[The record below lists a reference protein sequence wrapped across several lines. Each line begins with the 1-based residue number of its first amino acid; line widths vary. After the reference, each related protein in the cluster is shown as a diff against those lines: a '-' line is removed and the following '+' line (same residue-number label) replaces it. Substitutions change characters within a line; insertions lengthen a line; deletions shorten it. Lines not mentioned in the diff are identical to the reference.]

1 MSLPKKRLGRGRIP
15 LDFDVNALGRAIQL
29 ECPLVLF
36 AFLLGSSK
44 NGHVQVGS
52 DLDIA
57 LYVEGKSSWD
67 LINQVM
73 EIAERFA
80 PGVPCDMGILNESEP
95 VYRFEALKGQLLF
108 VRNRESYL
116 DFFSLTCREYEMQ
129 MSDYGRQR
137 AYRMAVREGIGI

>member
-1 MSLPKKRLGRGRIP
+1 MSLSRKHLSSGRIP
-15 LDFDVNALGRAIQL
+15 LDFDVNTLGRAIQS

-44 NGHVQVGS
+44 DGHVQVGS
-52 DLDIA
+52 DIDIA
-57 LYVEGKSSWD
+57 LYVEGKASWD

-73 EIAERFA
+73 EIVGRFA
-80 PGVPCDMGILNESEP
+80 PGVRCDVGILNGSEP

-116 DFFSLTCREYEMQ
+116 NFFSLACREYERQ

-137 AYRMAVREGIGI
+137 AYRIAVREGIGT